1 MLHFVMTEE
10 MSSKNSSQNSNLN
23 YPDSPLSGTTPPR
36 RNGIRAV
43 LLGPPGSGKGT
54 HAQRLKH
61 YFDVC
66 HLATGDLLRKEIAKE
81 TLIGKEV
88 KKIINSGQLVSD
100 EVVLTLVSQN
110 LDQDECKSGFLL
122 DGFPR
127 TVRQARNLDYLL
139 EQRNEKL
146 DAVIQFD
153 IEDSQ
158 LIKRICKRLFH
169 LPSGRSYHEDFAPP
183 KRPGVD
189 DITGEPLVRRADDNI
204 TTLSKRL
211 LAYHEQTQPLI
222 QYYSSQNILGK
233 IDASLKDQN
242 VIFTNIKEILED
254 KRKKRRQINELNENA
269 KWVANR

>member
-1 MLHFVMTEE
+1 
-10 MSSKNSSQNSNLN
+10 MSPKNLSQNSNLI
-23 YPDSPLSGTTPPR
+23 YPDSLPSGTTSHG

-54 HAQRLKH
+54 HASRLRH

-66 HLATGDLLRKEIAKE
+66 HLATGDLLRKEIAKD
-81 TLIGKEV
+81 TFIGKEV
-88 KKIINSGQLVSD
+88 KEIINSGQLVSD
-100 EVVLTLVSQN
+100 ELVLTLVSQN
-110 LDQDECKSGFLL
+110 LDQVECKNGFLL

-139 EQRNEKL
+139 EQRKEEL

-158 LIKRICKRLFH
+158 LIQRICKRLFH

-183 KRPGVD
+183 KHPGVD
-189 DITGEPLVRRADDNI
+189 DITGEPLVRRSDDNV

-211 LAYHEQTQPLI
+211 MAYHEQTQPLI

-233 IDASLKDQN
+233 IDASLKDQKL
-242 VIFTNIKEILED
+242 IFENIKDILED
-254 KRKKRRQINELNENA
+254 KRKKRKQLYEFNEI
-269 KWVANR
+269 

>member
-1 MLHFVMTEE
+1 
-10 MSSKNSSQNSNLN
+10 MSPNNLSKNSNSS
-23 YPDSPLSGTTPPR
+23 YPDSSLPGTTPPR

-54 HAQRLKH
+54 HAPRLKH

-66 HLATGDLLRKEIAKE
+66 HLATGDLLRKEIAKDSF
-81 TLIGKEV
+81 IGREIKE
-88 KKIINSGQLVSD
+88 ILNSGQLVSD
-100 EVVLTLVSQN
+100 ELVLSLVSQN
-110 LDQDECKSGFLL
+110 LDQVECKNGFLL

-127 TVRQARNLDYLL
+127 TVRQARNLDYLM
-139 EQRNEKL
+139 EQRKEKL

-158 LIKRICKRLFH
+158 LIQRICKRLFH

-183 KRPGVD
+183 KYPGVD
-189 DITGEPLVRRADDNI
+189 DITGEPLVRRSDDNI

-242 VIFTNIKEILED
+242 SIFANIKDILED
-254 KRKKRRQINELNENA
+254 KRKQRRQMRESYENT
-269 KWVANR
+269 KCVAN